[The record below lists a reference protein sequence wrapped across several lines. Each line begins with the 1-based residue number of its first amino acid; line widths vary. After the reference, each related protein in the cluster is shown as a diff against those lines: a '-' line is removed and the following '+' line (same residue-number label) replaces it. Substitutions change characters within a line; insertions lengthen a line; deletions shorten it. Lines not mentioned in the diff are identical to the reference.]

1 MIPKNIKH
9 EHVLRAIEE
18 VERSEVPPGRDSEKY
33 DLQYNQ
39 KTYPPKYIISLA
51 NKYANNYELDH

>member
-18 VERSEVPPGRDSEKY
+18 VERSEVPPGRDSEK
-33 DLQYNQ
+33 
-39 KTYPPKYIISLA
+39 
-51 NKYANNYELDH
+51 